1 MTIAT
6 DAAEPGLRERK
17 RRATRRAIQ
26 LAALQLVAERGLD
39 NVTIDE
45 VSRIADVS
53 PRTFFNYFASKEE
66 AILGDPPTLA
76 ETDTVERFV
85 TNADNSGVFDGL
97 VAVLIEV
104 GDSSLEDAE
113 MMQLRHALVKEY
125 PQLFALRMAKMR
137 DFEERVA
144 SVIMRR
150 LRHDQPDAEASV
162 LERRARLMTH
172 VSLGVIRHAWA
183 SWATSEPRTELG
195 VQLRRSFAELKTLFA

>member
-1 MTIAT
+1 
-6 DAAEPGLRERK
+6 
-17 RRATRRAIQ
+17 
-26 LAALQLVAERGLD
+26 
-39 NVTIDE
+39 
-45 VSRIADVS
+45 
-53 PRTFFNYFASKEE
+53 
-66 AILGDPPTLA
+66 
-76 ETDTVERFV
+76 
-85 TNADNSGVFDGL
+85 
-97 VAVLIEV
+97 
-104 GDSSLEDAE
+104 

-144 SVIMRR
+144 SVIVRR